1 MLFVTIATAQKK
13 VAVLVPFDEDSKVSK
28 MYKLMIRT
36 TLTRE
41 ISNAN
46 NYIALDMA
54 NVDAVIDQV
63 KFQNTGLVLDEERK
77 QLGIRYGAEYIC
89 RSELFTENNYITISA
104 SIITIETGEVVP
116 GKTDYV
122 YTKLDP
128 DNIDKACKELS
139 EKLFGNNNNGNNYNG
154 NSGTFTDNRD
164 SKQYDWVK
172 IGNQTW
178 MAENLN
184 YATNSGSWC
193 CDNNPSNCYT
203 YGKLYDWETAKNVC
217 PNGWHLPTDD
227 EWAQLEHTLG
237 GSEIAGG
244 KLKSTSS
251 WNSPNT
257 GATNS
262 SGFSALPGG
271 IRRSNDGTFDSAG
284 YVGYWWSAAQI
295 SGSNIRKRGLTF
307 DIAEVSRY
315 GTNKSSGLSV
325 RCIRD

>member
-1 MLFVTIATAQKK
+1 MIFVTIATAQKK
-13 VAVLVPFDEDSKVSK
+13 VAVLVPYDEENKVSK

-63 KFQNTGLVLDEERK
+63 KFQNTGLVLDEERQ

-89 RSELFTENNYITISA
+89 RSELFTENNYVTISA
-104 SIITIETGEVVP
+104 SIIAIETGEVVP

-139 EKLFGNNNNGNNYNG
+139 EKLFGNNNNYNG

-164 SKQYDWVK
+164 SKQYKWVK

-178 MAENLN
+178 MAENLA
-184 YATNSGSWC
+184 YEANSGYWAYN
-193 CDNNPSNCYT
+193 DNQSYVAK
-203 YGKLYDWETAKNVC
+203 YGYLYNWETATNVC

-237 GSEIAGG
+237 GSKIAGG
-244 KLKSTSS
+244 KLKSTNT
-251 WNSPNT
+251 WESPNT

-262 SGFSALPGG
+262 SGFLALSGSY
-271 IRRSNDGTFDSAG
+271 RNYDGTFN
-284 YVGYWWSAAQI
+284 YVGRCGVWWSATARVN
-295 SGSNIRKRGLTF
+295 SRAWIRTLDNNSAEFYRL
-307 DIAEVSRY
+307 DI
-315 GTNKSSGLSV
+315 NKSYGYSV
-325 RCIRD
+325 RCLKD